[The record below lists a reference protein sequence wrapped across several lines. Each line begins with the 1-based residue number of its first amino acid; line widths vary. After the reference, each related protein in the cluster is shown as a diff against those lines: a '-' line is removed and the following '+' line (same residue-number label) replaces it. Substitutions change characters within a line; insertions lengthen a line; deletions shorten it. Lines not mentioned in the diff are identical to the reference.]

1 MHEQALIEW
10 CRIQTEHG
18 GHVWWVPALTLAMRD
33 KVGIPLQLWRFPGG
47 WHQLGIAPYHQGE
60 RGCEKRRLSAMTTGN
75 GGRECGGTMV

>member
-10 CRIQTEHG
+10 CSIQTEHG

-33 KVGIPLQLWRFPGG
+33 KVGIPLQLWSFPCG

-60 RGCEKRRLSAMTTGN
+60 REGERRRESAMTGN